1 MLVFGVK
8 YRLGLIDPRWQKQ
21 LYAVMVNIAKE
32 QKCTVIAIGGIKDH
46 VHILISLSGSSPDI
60 ATITREIKSKSSKWV
75 NENRLCMGRFGWQ
88 SGSGRFSY
96 SYRELEMIKNYINNQ
111 ERHHYDM
118 DYSEEFKR
126 FMQAAGYT
134 VRDENTPETLI

>member
-32 QKCTVIAIGGIKDH
+32 QKCTVVAIGGIKDH
-46 VHILISLSGSSPDI
+46 VHILLSLSGSSPDI